1 VETYGLVCLVLI
13 IGGLLL
19 AYVRR
24 YPLAHSLVLINL
36 AVFTV
41 SALSSW
47 GNPYG
52 LSPVELSLGL
62 RPSALDDPANW
73 LTVLTHMFAHADIMH
88 VLFNML
94 FLFLVGVPLEERVGR
109 RNFALCFF
117 IPGLLALGL
126 EVLVRGIDSN
136 VLILGASG
144 AISGVMGA
152 LLYLYPRD
160 EIPMFLGP
168 LFLPRVPVWISVG
181 AWFAIQVVTVLTLP
195 SGIASG
201 GVAYGAHLGGFVAGL
216 AVAFLLP
223 GAREEAEVAID
234 LGDLANTDELRE
246 LLKRIEGESEPAVR
260 NAWLERFVERSTC
273 PSCGSR
279 PVLEGNRIK
288 CACGWEK
295 RAR

>member
-1 VETYGLVCLVLI
+1 METYGLVCLVLI

-109 RNFALCFF
+109 RNFASAFPSSAF
-117 IPGLLALGL
+117 GPGPRS
-126 EVLVRGIDSN
+126 RGPRTDSN

-168 LFLPRVPVWISVG
+168 LFLPG
-181 AWFAIQVVTVLTLP
+181 AAGGYP
-195 SGIASG
+195 SA
-201 GVAYGAHLGGFVAGL
+201 
-216 AVAFLLP
+216 P
-223 GAREEAEVAID
+223 G
-234 LGDLANTDELRE
+234 
-246 LLKRIEGESEPAVR
+246 SPYS
-260 NAWLERFVERSTC
+260 WSPC
-273 PSCGSR
+273 SPSPPG
-279 PVLEGNRIK
+279 
-288 CACGWEK
+288 
-295 RAR
+295 